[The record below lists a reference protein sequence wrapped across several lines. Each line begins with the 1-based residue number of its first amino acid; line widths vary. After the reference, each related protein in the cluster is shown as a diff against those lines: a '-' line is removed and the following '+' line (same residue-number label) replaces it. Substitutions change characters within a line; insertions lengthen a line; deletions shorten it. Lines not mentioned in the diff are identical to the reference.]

1 MRYLTV
7 LREIRESKGY
17 TIIEVSKGS
26 KIPASTL
33 YDVESGRKGLIFS
46 RAKSIADFFEEPIEK
61 LFFCNLLPGKVE
73 INYFPPKYL
82 YSYIVNEPC
91 RKGTILL
98 LFFKF
103 LNLKFLIY
111 IVSTYM

>member
-46 RAKSIADFFEEPIEK
+46 RAKSIADFFEEPIEN
-61 LFFCNLLPGKVE
+61 LFFAT
-73 INYFPPKYL
+73 YFRAK
-82 YSYIVNEPC
+82 
-91 RKGTILL
+91 
-98 LFFKF
+98 
-103 LNLKFLIY
+103 LK
-111 IVSTYM
+111 

>member
-1 MRYLTV
+1 MVRYLTV
-7 LREIRESKGY
+7 LREIRQSKGY

-61 LFFCNLLPGKVE
+61 LFFAT
-73 INYFPPKYL
+73 YFRAK
-82 YSYIVNEPC
+82 
-91 RKGTILL
+91 
-98 LFFKF
+98 
-103 LNLKFLIY
+103 LK
-111 IVSTYM
+111 

>member
-46 RAKSIADFFEEPIEK
+46 RAKSIADFFGEPIEN
-61 LFFCNLLPGKVE
+61 LFFAT
-73 INYFPPKYL
+73 YFRAK
-82 YSYIVNEPC
+82 
-91 RKGTILL
+91 
-98 LFFKF
+98 
-103 LNLKFLIY
+103 LK
-111 IVSTYM
+111 